1 MAVAHGG
8 RGADT
13 MTTTTTT
20 TTTRATTSM
29 PKRLVFVLSF
39 SLSALCLFAGAVV
52 PSSSYAEPAGA
63 YQQEYQYQGQ
73 GEEQYRAPP
82 ASASAYAQMQAKA
95 QPFQKVEVNK
105 GRVWL
110 LFVLGASSLF
120 GVTVLVENNPAWF
133 PAISRANKAMK
144 AGMAAIEEKERLERL
159 EREVVGTG
167 LVEVVGRGEGG
178 EGGEEEVQS
187 MQSTQDA
194 VLAGLRA
201 ASANAKETMRGL
213 KEMEVAEDEEVVV
226 GSRPT
231 MIPLE
236 LSADDGD
243 EIAVDV
249 VDMSRGSSADED
261 DAWDDIG
268 SLLDEPIPGA
278 EEGGEGEDEDAEA
291 VVGAR
296 PEEQQPEEAE
306 QRKPLFEISGEAIDA
321 SISSRA
327 AQFQE
332 ELEKASASN
341 GVAADG
347 VDLSGISLEDLQA
360 ELQKRNSTQ

>member
-1 MAVAHGG
+1 
-8 RGADT
+8 
-13 MTTTTTT
+13 
-20 TTTRATTSM
+20 M

-82 ASASAYAQMQAKA
+82 ASASASAYAQMQAKA

-120 GVTVLVENNPAWF
+120 GVTVLVENNSAWF

-159 EREVVGTG
+159 EREMVGTG
-167 LVEVVGRGEGG
+167 LVEVVGRGEGGEGG

-213 KEMEVAEDEEVVV
+213 KEMEVAEDEEDEEVVV

-278 EEGGEGEDEDAEA
+278 EEGGEGEDEDEDAEA
-291 VVGAR
+291 VVGAQ

>member
-1 MAVAHGG
+1 
-8 RGADT
+8 
-13 MTTTTTT
+13 
-20 TTTRATTSM
+20 
-29 PKRLVFVLSF
+29 
-39 SLSALCLFAGAVV
+39 
-52 PSSSYAEPAGA
+52 
-63 YQQEYQYQGQ
+63 
-73 GEEQYRAPP
+73 
-82 ASASAYAQMQAKA
+82 
-95 QPFQKVEVNK
+95 
-105 GRVWL
+105 
-110 LFVLGASSLF
+110 
-120 GVTVLVENNPAWF
+120 
-133 PAISRANKAMK
+133 
-144 AGMAAIEEKERLERL
+144 
-159 EREVVGTG
+159 
-167 LVEVVGRGEGG
+167 
-178 EGGEEEVQS
+178 

-201 ASANAKETMRGL
+201 ASANAKETMRGV
-213 KEMEVAEDEEVVV
+213 KEMEVAADEEDEEDEVVV

-249 VDMSRGSSADED
+249 VDMSRGSSVDED

-278 EEGGEGEDEDAEA
+278 EEGGEDENGEA
-291 VVGAR
+291 VVGVQ